1 MNEHTRQKENLSEII
16 EGLLHDPKQEWSSLY
31 SVYDHERNM
40 DLALICTKDWVNSQI
55 RITLSASED
64 TDDCFIDQ
72 YAGLFYQYLEHYF
85 TNVPPINKEDIG
97 YTHGHL
103 VGLVRDGLNIK
114 AVIKIPYR
122 NIIRIF
128 NSGLYELLIGNPVC
142 ESSPL
147 IQYAR
152 AKQIESLQRSVHWGR
167 MQEVESSILA
177 TTDVYMPFPTETF
190 EQENKIDRIDMAL
203 VNLMFG
209 LRENLIHDYE

>member
-1 MNEHTRQKENLSEII
+1 MENKKENLTKII
-16 EGLLHDPKQEWSSLY
+16 EDLNNNRFDSQGSIFST
-31 SVYDHERNM
+31 YDHFIQI
-40 DLALICTKDWVNSQI
+40 DLTSIWAKEWVNSQV

-64 TDDCFIDQ
+64 TDDCFVDQ
-72 YAGLFYQYLEHYF
+72 YAYIFDKYLEHYY
-85 TNVPPINKEDIG
+85 TDVPTINKEDIG

-103 VGLVRDGLNIK
+103 VGLVRDGLNII

-122 NIIRIF
+122 NIIRTF
-128 NSGLYELLIGNPVC
+128 NNELYELLNGNPVC

-152 AKQIESLQRSVHWGR
+152 AKQIESLQRSVYWGR
-167 MQEVESSILA
+167 MQEVETSILA

-190 EQENKIDRIDMAL
+190 EQDNKIDRLDKAL
-203 VNLMFG
+203 INLMFD